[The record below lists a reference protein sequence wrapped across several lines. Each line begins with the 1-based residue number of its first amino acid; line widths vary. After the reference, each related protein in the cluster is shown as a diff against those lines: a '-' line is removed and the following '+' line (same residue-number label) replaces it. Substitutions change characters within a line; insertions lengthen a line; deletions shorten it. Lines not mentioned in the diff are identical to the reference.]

1 LSTQRFDGRDLDA
14 ALARARA
21 KVGAG
26 ARVVSAERIRSG
38 GLGGFFARE
47 RVEIEVEL
55 ADEAWPPPSSEDAP
69 MPPDDE
75 PTPPGAAASLLDLV
89 DIVSDADRF
98 EPAAFVQPDRVD
110 VLSELAQARSTS
122 RTGRGRHAIKD
133 SVPPPP
139 PPRRPTVSTESASFA
154 EVLQRIAGE
163 ADLSAETDL
172 PAEADRFGEADRAGG
187 RSPAAA
193 GSTDAGTA
201 TSSVGGR
208 PDAPRAPLA
217 VAPLGVAVAPAE
229 TSDGIEVSGRPTLLM
244 PAIGDP
250 GMAEHGRAIA
260 DAGMAEHGRA
270 RPIAGLVPARRRS
283 TERAITP
290 TVQATALELAPLRPA
305 RRPIGAHFRPASET
319 ALIASDADPL
329 SRLGL
334 PDELLPVADGRDLR
348 ARLVHQLAELP
359 APPPL
364 PATRGTVVAIV
375 GSRGPAHDV
384 ALAVCA
390 TVGSNPDSI
399 ATIAPRTRTPKATE
413 LGTPEEA
420 AEQRRAWRRRQ
431 TPTVAVIEA
440 PLGQSSA
447 WAGEMLE
454 ALEPTVV
461 WGLVDAC
468 RKVED
473 ITAWSDDLGGLDALC
488 LNGLDDTVSPASAL
502 QTGVPVVLL
511 EGQAATPERWA
522 DVLIGRLAS

>member
-1 LSTQRFDGRDLDA
+1 LSTQRFDGRDLDG

-21 KVGAG
+21 KVGPG

-47 RVEIEVEL
+47 RVEIEVEI
-55 ADEAWPPPSSEDAP
+55 DDDAWPPPAPEDASG
-69 MPPDDE
+69 PPDDD
-75 PTPPGAAASLLDLV
+75 PTPPGVAASLLDLV
-89 DIVSDADRF
+89 DIVSEAERF
-98 EPAAFVQPDRVD
+98 EPGAFIQAERVAAM
-110 VLSELAQARSTS
+110 SELAGARTAE
-122 RTGRGRHAIKD
+122 RAGRGRHARKD
-133 SVPPPP
+133 TVPPPP
-139 PPRRPTVSTESASFA
+139 PPRRPTVSTESVSFA
-154 EVLQRIAGE
+154 EVLQRIASE
-163 ADLSAETDL
+163 AEPPID
-172 PAEADRFGEADRAGG
+172 AGH
-187 RSPAAA
+187 RVEA
-193 GSTDAGTA
+193 GSTSAAPPIAPPVPAASTA
-201 TSSVGGR
+201 VDTIE
-208 PDAPRAPLA
+208 LA
-217 VAPLGVAVAPAE
+217 VASAADGGQDRAEAPGAVDRLALPTTAMSVDVDAVAHAALR
-229 TSDGIEVSGRPTLLM
+229 G
-244 PAIGDP
+244 AQ
-250 GMAEHGRAIA
+250 
-260 DAGMAEHGRA
+260 
-270 RPIAGLVPARRRS
+270 RPIAGLVPARRRVS
-283 TERAITP
+283 PERAITP
-290 TVQATALELAPLRPA
+290 TTQATALELAPLRPA
-305 RRPIGAHFRPASET
+305 RRPAGAHFRHTTQT
-319 ALIASDADPL
+319 ALTPSDAHPL
-329 SRLGL
+329 ARLGL
-334 PDELLPVADGRDLR
+334 PEELVPMPDGRDLR
-348 ARLVHQLAELP
+348 TRLVHQLEELP

-413 LGTPEEA
+413 LGTAEEA

-447 WAGEMLE
+447 WAGEVLE

-461 WGLVDAC
+461 WGLVDAG

-488 LNGLDDTVSPASAL
+488 LSGLDDTVSPASAL

>member
-1 LSTQRFDGRDLDA
+1 MTA
-14 ALARARA
+14 ETWTPPWRAPRA

-55 ADEAWPPPSSEDAP
+55 GDETWPPPSSADTP
-69 MPPDDE
+69 VPPDDE

-110 VLSELAQARSTS
+110 VLSDLAQARSTS

-154 EVLQRIAGE
+154 EVLERIAGE
-163 ADLSAETDL
+163 ADLSGE
-172 PAEADRFGEADRAGG
+172 PDRFGHERRPRRGEVPPPPDVDATPV
-187 RSPAAA
+187 PA
-193 GSTDAGTA
+193 TA
-201 TSSVGGR
+201 SARRRRR
-208 PDAPRAPLA
+208 PPAPPA
-217 VAPLGVAVAPAE
+217 VAPLGVAVAPAD
-229 TSDGIEVSGRPTLLM
+229 TSGGIDLLGRPTLAI

-270 RPIAGLVPARRRS
+270 RPIAGLVPARRRRRPS
-283 TERAITP
+283 GRSRP

-305 RRPIGAHFRPASET
+305 RRPVGAHFRPASET
-319 ALIASDADPL
+319 GLIASDADPL

-334 PDELLPVADGRDLR
+334 PEELLPVADGRDLR

-359 APPPL
+359 GPPPL

-420 AEQRRAWRRRQ
+420 AEQRRAVAAPPDPDQSPSSRRPSVSRRHGRGDAARPSSRPWSGGWSTPAARWRTSPPGPMTSAVS
-431 TPTVAVIEA
+431 TP
-440 PLGQSSA
+440 SA
-447 WAGEMLE
+447 
-454 ALEPTVV
+454 
-461 WGLVDAC
+461 
-468 RKVED
+468 
-473 ITAWSDDLGGLDALC
+473 
-488 LNGLDDTVSPASAL
+488 
-502 QTGVPVVLL
+502 
-511 EGQAATPERWA
+511 
-522 DVLIGRLAS
+522 

>member
-1 LSTQRFDGRDLDA
+1 MSTQRFDGRDLDA

-55 ADEAWPPPSSEDAP
+55 ADEAWPPPSSEDTTI
-69 MPPDDE
+69 PPDDE

-98 EPAAFVQPDRVD
+98 EPAAFVQADRVD
-110 VLSELAQARSTS
+110 VLSDLAQARSTS
-122 RTGRGRHAIKD
+122 RPGRGRHAIKD

-163 ADLSAETDL
+163 ADLSGDVLE
-172 PAEADRFGEADRAGG
+172 GI
-187 RSPAAA
+187 
-193 GSTDAGTA
+193 AGTP
-201 TSSVGGR
+201 V
-208 PDAPRAPLA
+208 A

-229 TSDGIEVSGRPTLLM
+229 TSDGIDVLGRPTLLM
-244 PAIGDP
+244 PAIAG
-250 GMAEHGRAIA
+250 
-260 DAGMAEHGRA
+260 AGMAEHGQA

-283 TERAITP
+283 PERAITP

-305 RRPIGAHFRPASET
+305 RRPIGAHFRPAAET

-329 SRLGL
+329 SLLGL
-334 PDELLPVADGRDLR
+334 PEELLPLADGRDLR

-488 LNGLDDTVSPASAL
+488 LSGLDDTVSPASAL